1 MPGLLIKN
9 VPPEVH
15 RRLKLAAQRSRR
27 SMTSEALVLLEN
39 ALLDEEL
46 HLIEPERWPLFRGR
60 VPMTKALADR
70 AKHTGRA

>member
-27 SMTSEALVLLEN
+27 SMTSQALVLLED
-39 ALLDEEL
+39 ALRNDTTVK
-46 HLIEPERWPLFRGR
+46 EPPAPIR
-60 VPMTKALADR
+60 VSIPITKAFVDR
-70 AKHTGRA
+70 AKRFGRA